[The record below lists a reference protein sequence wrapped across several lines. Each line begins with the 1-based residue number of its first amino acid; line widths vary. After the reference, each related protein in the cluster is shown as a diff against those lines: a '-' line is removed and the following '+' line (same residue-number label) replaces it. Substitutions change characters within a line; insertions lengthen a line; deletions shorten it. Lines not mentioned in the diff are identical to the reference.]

1 MASERRD
8 RGMPQLSKRDRVSL
22 TWVGEQYA
30 IRFDSLQK
38 LLGRMASSSYN
49 PPAEPGKI
57 ARTNVYRVVK
67 RWELLGLTGYQKFWK
82 DEPGWVWLTNAGL
95 RMQGLAFAPWS
106 PRQGTNLQHLHVINE
121 VRLRLEERYGED
133 ISWLSERR
141 LKKQVGELAAR
152 ERTKRQIPDAVIT
165 VEGAQVAIQ
174 VELTPKSHK
183 RTDGIVGNLVA
194 QYDAVWYFVT
204 EAAEPIIRHASRSQ
218 SKLKVYK
225 LKEVLPLSV

>member
-8 RGMPQLSKRDRVSL
+8 RGIPQLSKRDRVSL
-22 TWVGEQYA
+22 TWIGEQYA

-67 RWELLGLTGYQKFWK
+67 RWELLGLTEYQKFWK

-121 VRLRLEERYGED
+121 VRLRLEERYGESL
-133 ISWLSERR
+133 SWLSERR
-141 LKKQVGELAAR
+141 LKKQAGELSAR
-152 ERTKRQIPDAVIT
+152 ERTKRHIPDAVIT
-165 VEGAQVAIQ
+165 IEESQVAIQ

-183 RTDGIVGNLVA
+183 RTDRIVESLA
-194 QYDAVWYFVT
+194 EQYDATWYFVT
-204 EAAEPIIRHASRSQ
+204 ETAEPIVRRAVRSHH
-218 SKLKVYK
+218 KLQVYK
-225 LKEVLPLSV
+225 LNEVLALSV